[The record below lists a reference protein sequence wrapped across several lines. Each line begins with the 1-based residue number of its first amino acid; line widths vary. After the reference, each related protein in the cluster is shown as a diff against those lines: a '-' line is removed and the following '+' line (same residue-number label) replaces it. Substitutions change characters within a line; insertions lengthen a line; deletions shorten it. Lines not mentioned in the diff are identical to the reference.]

1 MKIYGTSARCPKCGK
16 QLYTS
21 DIDGYSFV
29 CKECDENFYT
39 MEVLDC
45 MADLW
50 EINFPMSEESCERNL
65 SQIQGISEK
74 YNCDFLG
81 YDDVAGI
88 MDIGWENSFPESS
101 ILNKFVKEIEKT
113 MSLEV

>member
-21 DIDGYSFV
+21 DVDGYSFV

-39 MEVLDC
+39 VEIKECL
-45 MADLW
+45 ADYW
-50 EINFPMSEESCERNL
+50 EINFPASLDDWERNL
-65 SQIQGISEK
+65 SQWKEICDK

-81 YDDVAGI
+81 YDNIAEL
-88 MDIGWENSFPESS
+88 MDIGWESGFPESE
-101 ILNKFVKEIEKT
+101 ILNKFVKEIENQLKR
-113 MSLEV
+113 

>member
-1 MKIYGTSARCPKCGK
+1 MKTYGTSAVCPKCGK

-39 MEVLDC
+39 IEVVNC

-50 EINFPMSEESCERNL
+50 EINIPMLPETFKEKLSCL
-65 SQIQGISEK
+65 
-74 YNCDFLG
+74 
-81 YDDVAGI
+81 
-88 MDIGWENSFPESS
+88 
-101 ILNKFVKEIEKT
+101 KEISDK
-113 MSLEV
+113 